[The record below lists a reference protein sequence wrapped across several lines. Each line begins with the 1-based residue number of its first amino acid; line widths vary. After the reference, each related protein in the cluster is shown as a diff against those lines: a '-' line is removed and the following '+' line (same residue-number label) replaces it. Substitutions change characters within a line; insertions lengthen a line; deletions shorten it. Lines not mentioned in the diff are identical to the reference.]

1 MTGALAV
8 VGKAPASIFELGVQL
23 SAVLNEAAP
32 ESTGGELSDAA
43 RERVADLVEALRN
56 RVVRKPDR
64 DLGSLFDLDDRLIE
78 LMDTVEEHQEQGI
91 QIPQEV
97 AMEIDAYLEAY
108 RQKVDRIV
116 GFLRWQ
122 ETIAGICGKE
132 AERLSARKKAADN
145 RVNRL
150 KGFLLAFMTARGIRK
165 LEGERSSIG
174 MQANGQASLA
184 IDDPL
189 RIAESYYEKSFRF
202 GKLEI
207 EELVNQISEGPM
219 RRRLQAALKAED
231 WQLNESAIRAALVA
245 NEAIA
250 GARLVKGNH
259 LRIR

>member
-1 MTGALAV
+1 MTAVLAV
-8 VGKAPASIFELGVQL
+8 VAKAPLSIFDLGVQL

-32 ESTGGELSDAA
+32 ESTTGELPDAA

-78 LMDTVEEHQEQGI
+78 LMDTVEEHQEQEI
-91 QIPQEV
+91 QISQEV
-97 AMEIDAYLEAY
+97 AAEIDAYLEAY
-108 RQKVDRIV
+108 RQKVDRMV

-122 ETIAGICGKE
+122 EAIAGICGKE

-150 KGFLLAFMTARGIRK
+150 KGLLLVFMTSRGIRK
-165 LEGERSSIG
+165 LEGERSSIR
-174 MQANGQASLA
+174 MQTNGQASLV

-189 RIAESYYEKSFRF
+189 QIAESYYEKSLRI
-202 GKLEI
+202 GKRELD
-207 EELVNQISEGPM
+207 ELVNQIPEGPM
-219 RRRLQAALKAED
+219 RRRLEAALNAED
-231 WQLNESAIRAALVA
+231 WQINEAAVRAALVA
-245 NEAIA
+245 NESIP

>member
-23 SAVLNEAAP
+23 SALLNEAAP

-132 AERLSARKKAADN
+132 AERLAARKKAADN

-150 KGFLLAFMTARGIRK
+150 KGFLLAFMTSRGIRK

-184 IDDPL
+184 INDPL
-189 RIAESYYEKSFRF
+189 QIAESYYEKSFRF
-202 GKLEI
+202 GKRELDD
-207 EELVNQISEGPM
+207 LVNQIPEGPM

-231 WQLNESAIRAALVA
+231 WQLNESAVRAALVA
-245 NEAIA
+245 NESIT